1 MLNSSVCCVVI
12 STVFSMSKKADAA
25 SNNMTLSSC
34 FIFRTKIIQIEEERS
49 ETLTSNMKLL
59 IILTVTLGTLV
70 TGLDSVS
77 FEISRVAG
85 VG

>member
-1 MLNSSVCCVVI
+1 
-12 STVFSMSKKADAA
+12 
-25 SNNMTLSSC
+25 
-34 FIFRTKIIQIEEERS
+34 
-49 ETLTSNMKLL
+49 MKLL

-85 VG
+85 VVEMVSLGTAFALVMLLLWTVCLLT

>member
-1 MLNSSVCCVVI
+1 
-12 STVFSMSKKADAA
+12 
-25 SNNMTLSSC
+25 
-34 FIFRTKIIQIEEERS
+34 
-49 ETLTSNMKLL
+49 MKLL

-85 VG
+85 VGWGWWRWCHLERLLRW